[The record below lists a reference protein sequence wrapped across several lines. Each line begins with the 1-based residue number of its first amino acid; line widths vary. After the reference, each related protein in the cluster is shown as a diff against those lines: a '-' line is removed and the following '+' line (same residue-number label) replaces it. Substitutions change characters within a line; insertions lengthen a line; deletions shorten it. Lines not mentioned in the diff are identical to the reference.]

1 MSPSVHPFLG
11 PHYIGSLGAEREAM
25 KWAALW
31 RLSQNVNTPTLF
43 RTDSWTTAG
52 QAQGLIGT
60 ASVDQSFSS
69 LRGCFQALE
78 AALPDRLQVEHT
90 PGHCGDPYND
100 FADWLATEERKHS
113 FYYKRQKLS
122 MDTWRPLLP
131 YLWMLFS
138 QTDGLP
144 IVGRK
149 RISCSSSIAPI
160 STCNLCEQGARN

>member
-1 MSPSVHPFLG
+1 M
-11 PHYIGSLGAEREAM
+11 
-25 KWAALW
+25 
-31 RLSQNVNTPTLF
+31 
-43 RTDSWTTAG
+43 

-60 ASVDQSFSS
+60 ASVDPSFAS

-100 FADWLATEERKHS
+100 FADWLATEERNRS

-122 MDTWRPLLP
+122 MDIWRPLLP

-144 IVGRK
+144 SWDASGFHVPPPLLPSPLATSASK
-149 RISCSSSIAPI
+149 DFWNCDK
-160 STCNLCEQGARN
+160 